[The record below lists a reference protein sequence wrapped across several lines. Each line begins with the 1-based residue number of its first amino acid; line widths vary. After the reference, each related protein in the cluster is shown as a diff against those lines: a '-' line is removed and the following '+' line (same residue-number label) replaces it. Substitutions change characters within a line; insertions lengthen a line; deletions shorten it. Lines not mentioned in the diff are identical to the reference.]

1 METKNYHNVNTRGGV
16 AIFLFTLCSPVFQ
29 FLFCSCVHKCSTNVP
44 QLFQQWNKTW
54 TNVGQAHLVEQ
65 KWNKSV
71 AKMRDNYATQLSK
84 WLKYNSVANVGQC
97 CENITVWESVH
108 NEWSICCNA

>member
-1 METKNYHNVNTRGGV
+1 
-16 AIFLFTLCSPVFQ
+16 
-29 FLFCSCVHKCSTNVP
+29 
-44 QLFQQWNKTW
+44 
-54 TNVGQAHLVEQ
+54 VGQAHLVEQ

-97 CENITVWESVH
+97 CENITV
-108 NEWSICCNA
+108 